1 MPKYALLL
9 LLVVGIVV
17 TLQVSSLTASAT
29 PDPSSLPDL
38 GQAPELTNTVWIN
51 SDHPL
56 RLAELQG
63 KVILME
69 FWTFNCYN
77 CQNTFPFMR
86 AAYEKYKQNPDVVII
101 GVHFPETLYERDVAN
116 VQNAVKADAIH
127 YPVAID
133 NDGITWNAYEM
144 HAWPAFIIVDKFG
157 RMRYRQIGEGGY
169 TTMTQIIDS
178 LLTVPDPAITMVF

>member
-1 MPKYALLL
+1 M
-9 LLVVGIVV
+9 LVFVLTGGIFA
-17 TLQVSSLTASAT
+17 TMGIRSLSTSGNSDT
-29 PDPSSLPDL
+29 SNLPDL
-38 GQAPELTNTVWIN
+38 GLAPELTNNVWIN

-56 RLAELQG
+56 RLAELRG
-63 KVILME
+63 KVVLLE

-86 AAYEKYKQNPDVVII
+86 TAYEKYKTNPDVVMI
-101 GVHFPETLYERDVAN
+101 GVHYPETLYERDVAN
-116 VQNAVKADAIH
+116 VQQAVKDDQLR

-133 NDGITWNAYEM
+133 NDGVTWDAYEM

-169 TTMTQIIDS
+169 TAMNQVIDT
-178 LLTVPDPAITMVF
+178 LLTVPGPVMEF